1 VNQRLASASIELSAL
16 RRTADDRT
24 RLGLDHLQNELI
36 ALSEDVRHI
45 SHNLHPSM
53 LRETGLKAALGS
65 LCNSQRHRNGPAI
78 DLHVAAH
85 REDLP
90 DVVAL
95 CLYRATQEALG
106 NAIRHARARQIEVRL
121 RISEREAELTVSDD
135 GEGFRIGGNRAMP
148 RGLGLLSLEER
159 AKLLDGNFR
168 LDAAPGKGV
177 RICLTI
183 PLQH

>member
-1 VNQRLASASIELSAL
+1 MNWKKRQMREPSRTSGQPQAARKAGPVIRIATAIKAQKWLMTRLLAEATGNEKAILKANAASALDVEESV
-16 RRTADDRT
+16 AD
-24 RLGLDHLQNELI
+24 Q
-36 ALSEDVRHI
+36 
-45 SHNLHPSM
+45 
-53 LRETGLKAALGS
+53 
-65 LCNSQRHRNGPAI
+65 
-78 DLHVAAH
+78 
-85 REDLP
+85 
-90 DVVAL
+90 
-95 CLYRATQEALG
+95 
-106 NAIRHARARQIEVRL
+106 RQIEVRL

-159 AKLLDGNFR
+159 AKLLEGNFR